1 MRPLVVSDSR
11 ELTITTTSRATNYRV
26 SLDGRSV
33 TLPVGSTIKLRKA
46 PFVVKVVQRLKHNF
60 GSTLRN
66 KLLWGVDK
74 R

>member
-1 MRPLVVSDSR
+1 MRPLVVGDSH

-46 PFVVKVVQRLKHNF
+46 PFVTKVVQRTKHNF
-60 GSTLRN
+60 GETLRN